1 MFIYY
6 ILFVKCGTSINGV
19 ILWLYVLSFIW
30 QKEEIGEI
38 LLDPENLFMLC
49 ICFIKVVWFSLYL
62 YLSI

>member
-38 LLDPENLFMLC
+38 LLDPENLCYASVSLKLFDFHF
-49 ICFIKVVWFSLYL
+49 ICTCLYK
-62 YLSI
+62 